1 MRLKFT
7 YLTLA
12 ALLLSATSA
21 FAQIQVSG
29 TVYDSDKLEMPAAG
43 VVIKGTTNGTIT
55 DLDGHYTITVP
66 DASSVLVFSCLG
78 FSDQE
83 ITVGNQSVINVVL
96 QDDSQ
101 KLDEVV
107 VVAYGTA
114 RKKDLTGAL
123 TSMRPTDE
131 DAMKATSLD
140 NLLNGKVAGLVV
152 SSASSTPGAA
162 NSVTIR
168 GASSLR
174 GDNQP
179 LYVIDNIPQASTGE
193 FAESGQSNDYQIAQD
208 PLANINPADIESI
221 TVLKDASST
230 AIYGSR
236 GANGV
241 ILITTKKG
249 AEGNAK
255 VIATANYTIA
265 QATRLMDVLDLK
277 TYANYVNTRYDT
289 QATPFHVV
297 DDEVRYVF
305 ANVLD
310 AYNANDPSTY
320 NIVTNRD
327 WQREIYHTAFSQKYG
342 VSVSGGT
349 NKATYYISANIQD
362 VNGVVRQTG
371 LQQGTLRANIGA
383 KLAERLDLKLALAG
397 SLRKNNMMAGGNTLG
412 GATTAVSRT
421 ALDYAPFEMPDG
433 DPDLTDLNKTTV
445 NSWLDDYED
454 IAVDQTFNASMELT
468 WRITDKL
475 RYDLRTG
482 GNINS
487 NDRKR
492 WWGLELYQGMN
503 NQGYLI
509 QSNLNKSNY
518 SIENLLT
525 YTTTFGENVTFDATT
540 GVTYEDYNWLNKNVV
555 GTNFSITDFRE
566 NGMHMA
572 SSILYKQPVQKDYQL
587 LSWLGRVNLGLYDKY
602 LFTASLRADGSSK
615 FAKGHQWGF
624 FPSASVAW
632 IASQEEFI
640 RNIDPINFLKF
651 RLSYGVTGNQSIDPY
666 STFSMYGGGDII
678 YADPSG
684 NALTTMVVT
693 NLENDGLTWEKTSTF
708 DFGVDFGLF
717 NNFLTGTVDVY
728 KKITRDLLVAR
739 SLPGSSGF
747 STTYYN
753 EGELTNNGVEVSLT
767 ANLID
772 QKDVKWNVT
781 GNIGINKT
789 KITKLGLDPSDFGAL
804 GEQTGYLGN
813 FIGDHFGYG
822 HIFLVGYAPGQ
833 FYGYKTNGI
842 VSTNDLVTLTAEDG
856 TEYAAVAYQKA
867 DGTTGYY
874 STVNGVTPSAGDV
887 NYVDVNEDGVI
898 DETDRTI
905 IGDPNPDFTY
915 GLQTQFNYKKL
926 TFSAS
931 FQGVQGR
938 DIMNTGLRY
947 IGTPGKGNGANI
959 LRKAYDGMWTKDN
972 DATAT
977 YPSSTYSAQKVVE
990 DRYIEDGSYLRCSDI
1005 TLSYILPKLWLS
1017 KIGCKYGTI
1026 SASVKNAFIITKYS
1040 GYDPEVNSFA
1050 FDGLRPGVDM
1060 NSYPNPRSFILGL
1073 SLTF

>member
-1 MRLKFT
+1 MKLKFT
-7 YLTLA
+7 YLSLA
-12 ALLLSATSA
+12 GLLLSSVVAM
-21 FAQIQVSG
+21 AQIQVSG
-29 TVYDSDKLEMPAAG
+29 TVYDSSNLGIPGAG
-43 VVIKGTTNGTIT
+43 VLVKGTTTGAIT
-55 DLDGHYTITVP
+55 DIDGNYTVTVP
-66 DASSVLVFSCLG
+66 DASTTLVFSCLG
-78 FSDQE
+78 YTDQE
-83 ITVGNQSVINVVL
+83 IVVGSQSVINVVL
-96 QDDSQ
+96 KDDSQ

-107 VVAYGTA
+107 VVAYGSA

-123 TSMRPTDE
+123 TSMRPSDE
-131 DAMKATSLD
+131 DAMKAGSLD

-162 NSVTIR
+162 SSVTIR

-179 LYVIDNIPQASTGE
+179 LYVIDNIPQSSTGE
-193 FAESGQSNDYQIAQD
+193 FAESGQDNDYQIAQD
-208 PLANINPADIESI
+208 PLANLNPADIESI

-249 AEGNAK
+249 SQGKPK
-255 VIATANYTIA
+255 VMVSANYTLA
-265 QATRLMDVLDLK
+265 QPTRLMDVLDLE
-277 TYANYVNTRYDT
+277 TYAAYANSRVVSGG
-289 QATPFHVV
+289 TPFHIVGN
-297 DDEVRYVF
+297 EVRYVYS
-305 ANVLD
+305 NVLD
-310 AYNANDPSTY
+310 EYDANNPSTY
-320 NIVTNRD
+320 NVVTNRD
-327 WQREIYHTAFSQKYG
+327 WQKEIYRTAFSQKYG
-342 VSVSGGT
+342 VAVSGGT
-349 NKATYYISANIQD
+349 PGATYYVSANFQD
-362 VNGVVRQTG
+362 VNGVVKQTG
-371 LQQGTLRANIGA
+371 LKQGNLRANIGA
-383 KLAERLDLKLALAG
+383 KFGDRVDMKLALAG
-397 SLRKNNMMAGGNTLG
+397 AIRRNNMMAGGNTLG
-412 GATTAVSRT
+412 GSTTAVSRT
-421 ALDYAPFEMPDG
+421 ALDYVPFEMPDG
-433 DPDLTDLNKTTV
+433 DPSLTDLNKTTV
-445 NSWLDDYED
+445 FSWLDDYED

-482 GNINS
+482 GNLNN

-509 QSNLNKSNY
+509 HSNLSKSNY
-518 SIENLLT
+518 SVENIFT
-525 YTTTFGENVTFDATT
+525 YTTTFGENITFDATA
-540 GVTYEDYNWLNKNVV
+540 GATYEDYNWLNKNVV
-555 GTNFSITDFRE
+555 GTNFSITGFRE

-587 LSWLGRVNLGLYDKY
+587 MSFLGRVNLGLYDKY

-615 FAKGHQWGF
+615 FAKGHRWGY
-624 FPSASVAW
+624 FPSASFAW
-632 IASQEEFI
+632 IASQEDFI
-640 RNIDPINFLKF
+640 RSIEPISFLKF

-678 YADPSG
+678 YADPYG

-693 NLENDGLTWEKTSTF
+693 NLENDGLTWEKTSTI
-708 DFGVDFGLF
+708 DLGMDFGLF
-717 NNFLTGTVDVY
+717 GDVLSGTIDY
-728 KKITRDLLVAR
+728 YRKKTKDLLVAR

-753 EGELTNNGVEVSLT
+753 EGELTNNGVELT
-767 ANLID
+767 LNANIIKKNDL
-772 QKDVKWNVT
+772 KWTVG
-781 GNIGINKT
+781 GNIGFNKT

-822 HIFLVGYAPGQ
+822 HIFMVGYAPGL

-842 VSTNDLVTLTAEDG
+842 VSTSDLTTVTVDGAEV
-856 TEYAAVAYQKA
+856 AAVKYIKA
-867 DGTTGYY
+867 DGSTGYY
-874 STVNGVTPSAGDV
+874 TSVNGVTPSAGDV
-887 NYVDVNEDGVI
+887 NFVDVNEDGII
-898 DETDRTI
+898 DETDRTTL
-905 IGDPNPDFTY
+905 GDPNPDFTY
-915 GLQTQFNYKKL
+915 GFNTNLSYKNL
-926 TFSAS
+926 SFSAS
-931 FQGVQGR
+931 FQGVHGR

-947 IGTPGKGNGANI
+947 IGLPGQGNGANI
-959 LRKAYDGMWTKDN
+959 LRKAYDGMWTATN

-977 YPSSTYSAQKVVE
+977 YPSSIYSAQKVVY
-990 DRYIEDGSYLRCSDI
+990 DRFIEDGSYLRCSDI
-1005 TLSYILPKLWLS
+1005 TISYSLPSLWIS
-1017 KIGCKYGTI
+1017 KIGCKYATI

-1060 NSYPNPRSFILGL
+1060 NSYPTPRSFIFGL
-1073 SLTF
+1073 NLTF

>member
-7 YLTLA
+7 YLTIA
-12 ALLLSATSA
+12 AMLLSATAA
-21 FAQIQVSG
+21 FAQIQVKG
-29 TVYDSDKLEMPAAG
+29 TVYDSDNLGLPGAG
-43 VVIKGTTNGTIT
+43 VLLKGTTTGAVT
-55 DLDGHYTITVP
+55 DLDGNYTVTVP
-66 DASSVLVFSCLG
+66 NSSTVLVFSCLG
-78 FSDQE
+78 FADQE
-83 ITVGNQSVINVVL
+83 ITVGNQTTINVVL

-131 DAMKATSLD
+131 DAMKANSLD

-208 PLANINPADIESI
+208 PLANLNPADIESI

-265 QATRLMDVLDLK
+265 QATRLMDMLDLRGYAG
-277 TYANYVNTRYDT
+277 YANSKV
-289 QATPFHVV
+289 ASGGVPFHIVG
-297 DDEVRYVF
+297 DEVRYSF
-305 ANVLD
+305 SGAWD
-310 AYNANDPSTY
+310 AYNENDPSTY
-320 NIVTNRD
+320 RLLQERN
-327 WQREIYHTAFSQKYG
+327 WQKEIYRTAFSQKYG
-342 VSVSGGT
+342 LSVSGGT
-349 NKATYYISANIQD
+349 SKATYYISANFQD
-362 VNGVVRQTG
+362 VNGVVKQTG
-371 LQQGTLRANIGA
+371 LKQGSLRANIGA

-397 SLRKNNMMAGGNTLG
+397 SIRKNNMMAGGNTLG
-412 GATTAVSRT
+412 GSTTAVSRT
-421 ALDYAPFEMPDG
+421 ALDFVPFELPED
-433 DPDLTDLNKTTV
+433 DPNNTDLNKTTV
-445 NSWLDDYED
+445 FSWLDDYED

-482 GNINS
+482 GNLNS

-509 QSNLNKSNY
+509 QSNLSKSNY

-525 YTTTFGENVTFDATT
+525 YTTTFGDNVTFDATT
-540 GVTYEDYNWLNKNVV
+540 GVTYEDYNWLNKNIV
-555 GTNFSITDFRE
+555 GSQFSITDFRE

-572 SSILYKQPVQKDYQL
+572 GSTEYKQPTQKDYQL
-587 LSWLGRVNLGLYDKY
+587 LSWLGRVNLGLYDRY

-615 FAKGHQWGF
+615 FAKGHRWGW

-632 IASQEEFI
+632 IASQEDFI
-640 RNIDPINFLKF
+640 RNIEQINFLKF

-684 NALTTMVVT
+684 NLLTSMIVT

-747 STTYYN
+747 ESTYYN
-753 EGELTNNGVEVSLT
+753 EGELSNNGVEISLT

-772 QKDVKWNVT
+772 RKDLHWDIT
-781 GNIGINKT
+781 GNIGFNKS
-789 KITKLGLDPSDFGAL
+789 KITKLGLDPSTFGAL

-813 FIGDHFGYG
+813 FIGDHFQTGN
-822 HIFLVGYAPGQ
+822 IFLVGYAPGL

-842 VSTNDLVTLTAEDG
+842 IKTSDLVTLQDAEGADY
-856 TEYAAVAYQKA
+856 TAVAYKKA

-874 STVNGVTPSAGDV
+874 TTIAGNVPQAGDV
-887 NYVDVNEDGVI
+887 NYVDVNEDGIV
-898 DETDRTI
+898 DANDLTI
-905 IGDPNPDFTY
+905 IGNPNPDYTY
-915 GLQTQFNYKKL
+915 GLQTHFTFKKL
-926 TFSAS
+926 TLSAA
-931 FQGVQGR
+931 FQGVHGR
-938 DIMNTGLRY
+938 EIMNTGLRY
-947 IGTPGKGNGANI
+947 IGTPGTGNGTNI
-959 LRKAYDGMWTKDN
+959 LRKAYEGMWTAENEDG
-972 DATAT
+972 AT
-977 YPSSTYSAQKVVE
+977 YPRSTYTLNKVVV
-990 DRYIEDGSYLRCSDI
+990 DRFIEDGSYFRCSDI
-1005 TLSYILPKLWLS
+1005 TLSYILPKLWIS

-1026 SASVKNAFIITKYS
+1026 SASVKNAFIITNYS

-1050 FDGLRPGVDM
+1050 FDGLRPGIDM
-1060 NSYPNPRSFILGL
+1060 NSYPTPRSFILGL